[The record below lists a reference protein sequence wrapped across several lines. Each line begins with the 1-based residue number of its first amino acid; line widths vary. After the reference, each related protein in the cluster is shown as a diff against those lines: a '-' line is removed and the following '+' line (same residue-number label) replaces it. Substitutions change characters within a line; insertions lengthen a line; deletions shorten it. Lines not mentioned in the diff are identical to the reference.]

1 MCGSFNIT
9 QIQGFRISIL
19 FRCNT
24 CIVIL
29 QRRESVDYDRMQDL
43 ASVRGII
50 KDRRSARRG
59 IYDVKAPITTERG
72 IS

>member
-29 QRRESVDYDRMQDL
+29 QAVFSRICQSLLQKNLRCGML
-43 ASVRGII
+43 AVTKLRGVE
-50 KDRRSARRG
+50 G
-59 IYDVKAPITTERG
+59 
-72 IS
+72 

>member
-29 QRRESVDYDRMQDL
+29 QGENLSRD
-43 ASVRGII
+43 APFPCH
-50 KDRRSARRG
+50 ARN
-59 IYDVKAPITTERG
+59 VML
-72 IS
+72 

>member
-29 QRRESVDYDRMQDL
+29 QVTTQSEHSSLDNQPALAYNKHRKRALLISGLLESY
-43 ASVRGII
+43 SFI
-50 KDRRSARRG
+50 
-59 IYDVKAPITTERG
+59 
-72 IS
+72 